1 MSDEH
6 SPATA
11 QQLTTPQVKG
21 RKYERDI
28 DVLLAEEFAVLPQ
41 FGDWFLQQT
50 QKFKDVQAQVTDIYI
65 SMSDNL
71 GESDL
76 VVKFQRSD
84 GTSFALFIEDKID
97 ARFQPNQ
104 LERYRQRAQLGV
116 ERRQYTEFEVV
127 LCAPNIYRN
136 AHLDDVEAFDSVVS
150 YEAIGG
156 FLRSHDPHDLRLAYR
171 AGFIESSIPS
181 SVSAWK
187 RNDDE
192 VTNRFWDAAYEIAHS
207 EFLELEMKP
216 LKVTK
221 DETWINFRTWDMPTM
236 PQRIYIS
243 FKGDRGHMDLTFTNT
258 RDYLISPFLKPVLE
272 EKMEIVQ
279 TGDSAA
285 IRLCADGFKVAEPD
299 VIVLGK
305 VRSAFAKCLRLLLF
319 YRGHRDLLIDAANR
333 ARTMIPIPGSATG

>member
-6 SPATA
+6 SSVTVQP
-11 QQLTTPQVKG
+11 LTTPQVKG

-28 DVLLAEEFAVLPQ
+28 DVLLAEEFAISPE
-41 FGDWFLQQT
+41 FADWFLQQT
-50 QKFKDVQAQVTDIYI
+50 QKFKYVEAQVTDIYI

-84 GTSFALFIEDKID
+84 RKSFALFIEDKID
-97 ARFQPNQ
+97 AQFQPNQ

-116 ERRQYTEFEVV
+116 EKGQYTEFEVV

-136 AHLDDVEAFDSVVS
+136 AHLDAVKSYPFVS
-150 YEAIGG
+150 YEAICA
-156 FLRSHDPHDLRLAYR
+156 FLRSCDPNDPRLAYR
-171 AGFIESSIPS
+171 ADFIESSIPS

-192 VTNRFWDAAYEIAHS
+192 VTNRFWDAAYKIAHS
-207 EFLELEMKP
+207 EFPELEMKP

-221 DETWINFRTWDMPTM
+221 NSTWINFRTWDMPTM

-243 FKGDRGHMDLTFTNT
+243 FKGDRGQMDLTFTNT
-258 RDYLISPFLKPVLE
+258 RDYLILPHLKPVLT
-272 EKMEIVQ
+272 EKMDVVQ
-279 TGDSAA
+279 TGKSAA
-285 IRLCADGFKVAEPD
+285 IRLCVDGFKVAVPD
-299 VIVLGK
+299 IDVLGK
-305 VRSAFAKCLRLLLF
+305 VRDAFAACVQLLKF
-319 YRGHRDLLIDAANR
+319 YRENIDLLKSAASE
-333 ARTMIPIPGSATG
+333 ACPISPIPRSADS